1 MPTYSFFYDE
11 AEHSRKIN
19 YKTISA
25 ANYYDNFVTMIVG
38 WPDDKNDILQR
49 QINNDIVGFI
59 SDNSVVVGSLDST
72 RIVNVVNRSIN
83 SVDIPDF
90 PNVCVKGAGYGK
102 LIYTTY
108 QDGSSTSTAY
118 INDLDSETGKLR
130 EITSVR
136 GYLDGT
142 PSFSMSGAKLAISYG
157 ENADIGM
164 NDIKIVD
171 ALNGTAISLNETTQ
185 VGQSVQAATN
195 SAVRGFWLN
204 EDTMLIS
211 HEETVSLI

>member
-1 MPTYSFFYDE
+1 M
-11 AEHSRKIN
+11 
-19 YKTISA
+19 
-25 ANYYDNFVTMIVG
+25 
-38 WPDDKNDILQR
+38 R
-49 QINNDIVGFI
+49 Q
-59 SDNSVVVGSLDST
+59 
-72 RIVNVVNRSIN
+72 
-83 SVDIPDF
+83 
-90 PNVCVKGAGYGK
+90 GAGYGK

-171 ALNGTAISLNETTQ
+171 ALNGRAISLNETTQ

-211 HEETVSLI
+211 HEETVSPAVSTGCIRHRISRCRL